1 MPTDVSPLLNFLSS
15 HSAGLVP
22 SRSQIASTR
31 DGCEDPEKIL
41 IWRIAIGR
49 SIATSEI
56 FMGGIQSSSL
66 IGEWR
71 IPTCIYSCKAAV
83 ERLRGRE
90 RGRLML
96 TGICEALKSIRIRPF
111 K

>member
-1 MPTDVSPLLNFLSS
+1 MLTEVSPLLNFLSS

-49 SIATSEI
+49 SIAMSES
-56 FMGGIQSSSL
+56 FVGGYTEFLYDKRILACSYSYKAGVEKVV
-66 IGEWR
+66 GER
-71 IPTCIYSCKAAV
+71 EIEILYREV
-83 ERLRGRE
+83 RL
-90 RGRLML
+90 
-96 TGICEALKSIRIRPF
+96 CDDPSV
-111 K
+111 

>member
-1 MPTDVSPLLNFLSS
+1 MLTDVSPLLNFLSS

-49 SIATSEI
+49 SVATSETYVR
-56 FMGGIQSSSL
+56 GI
-66 IGEWR
+66 
-71 IPTCIYSCKAAV
+71 
-83 ERLRGRE
+83 
-90 RGRLML
+90 
-96 TGICEALKSIRIRPF
+96 
-111 K
+111 